1 MLKVAVVKFE
11 DRQKTF
17 LYKTD
22 ILDLKHGDYV
32 LVQDGNLGST
42 KAVFHSYTNA
52 ISRIKQAKKWIV
64 YRDREGMENGY

>member
-11 DRQKTF
+11 DSRKTF

-32 LVQDGNLGST
+32 LVQDEKLRST

-52 ISRIKQAKKWIV
+52 ISRIKQADKWIV
-64 YRDREGMENGY
+64 DRERRE